1 MEIKVEKGRLIAY
14 EKHDNVITIY
24 LEVDVKELAKLL
36 KPYIDSIPNCECGK
50 K

>member
-24 LEVDVKELAKLL
+24 LEVDVKELAKAL
-36 KPYIDSIPNCECGK
+36 KPYLDSIENCEVK